1 MDMLERVIIMMPSM
15 FGESLF
21 DDWFDDLNSEFFG
34 KKNPL
39 YGKHSKNLMK
49 TDVRETEGTYEVD
62 IDLPGFKKEDIN
74 VQLENGY
81 LTITASK
88 GLNKDEKN
96 KEGAYI
102 RQERY
107 SGSMSRS
114 FYVGDIPISI
124 DKGTAVAGS
133 FFTGNYA
140 QAFDFGLGRNL
151 IFRRGCSIFR
161 GRSYY
166 LYGLSGLWNRIRY
179 IKRICYPSTSILSEP
194 TRRFPIGIF
203 FPRHLLLE
211 DPVYV

>member
-1 MDMLERVIIMMPSM
+1 MHKNSKHMDMLERVIIMMPSI

-21 DDWFDDLNSEFFG
+21 DDWFEDLNSEFFG

-114 FYVGDIPISI
+114 FYVGDIPQSDIHAKYESGVLRLTVPKRDVKEIENSNYISI
-124 DKGTAVAGS
+124 
-133 FFTGNYA
+133 
-140 QAFDFGLGRNL
+140 
-151 IFRRGCSIFR
+151 
-161 GRSYY
+161 
-166 LYGLSGLWNRIRY
+166 
-179 IKRICYPSTSILSEP
+179 E
-194 TRRFPIGIF
+194 
-203 FPRHLLLE
+203 
-211 DPVYV
+211 